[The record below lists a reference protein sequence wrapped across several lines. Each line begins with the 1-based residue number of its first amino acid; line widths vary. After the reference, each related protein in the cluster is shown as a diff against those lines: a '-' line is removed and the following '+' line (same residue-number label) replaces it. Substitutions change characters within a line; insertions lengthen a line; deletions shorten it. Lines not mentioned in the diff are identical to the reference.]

1 MIEIAVNGERMSVE
15 AGLSVARL
23 IERLGLPPG
32 RVAIERNRAVV
43 PRGRHAEEP
52 VEAGDRFEVVTL
64 VGGG

>member
-15 AGLSVARL
+15 AGLNVARL

-32 RVAIERNRAVV
+32 RVAIERNRNVV
-43 PRGRHAEEP
+43 PRARHAEEP
-52 VEAGDRFEVVTL
+52 VEPGDSFEVVTL